1 MTILEQVI
9 INVRNSEKRFAYLKG
24 NKVEKLY
31 VQPVQQEST
40 VGNIY
45 LGLVTK
51 VIPGMN
57 AAFVNI
63 GEEKAGYLSKEKLLS
78 YQLDSRAVAEKKNS
92 SISSFVRQGER
103 VLVQVVKDAAGSK
116 GAKLT
121 GILEMSSIHLVYM
134 PFGRYIAV
142 SKKLNDPAEEQK
154 LRDLGKNLIEH
165 DEGLIF
171 RTSAA
176 KCTEE
181 VLQEELAALR
191 EVYKKLEKE
200 ASLEKK
206 VVKLKENNEF
216 EKELHNILNRLSEG
230 EVVVDSLE
238 DKNQLA
244 ALYPRLT
251 FSLHRNSE
259 GIFAVYHIEKEIAKA
274 LKRVVWLENGAY
286 LIIDQAEAATII
298 DVNTGKYEGKQS
310 LEYTVLATNKLA
322 AVEAIRQIKLRD
334 LSGIILIDFIDMPA
348 ANQRKIQELLVEEL
362 KKDNKQTKL
371 LGFTSLGIMQMTRK
385 KTVKSLTETMQSTCN
400 VCEGTGRVFR
410 AESVAFQLERALWE
424 YRHSDYERIEIEAT
438 KDVITI
444 FSGEKNSHKLRMEE
458 MLGMGIQFT
467 EKKFAKPS
475 YYIKYVGMKES

>member
-9 INVRNSEKRFAYLKG
+9 INVRNSEKRFAYVKDS
-24 NKVEKLY
+24 KVEKLY
-31 VQPVQQEST
+31 VQPVQQQSS

-63 GEEKAGYLSKEKLLS
+63 GEEKAAYLSKEKLLS
-78 YQLDSRAVAEKKNS
+78 YQLDSRTVVEKKNS

-103 VLVQVVKDAAGSK
+103 ILVQVVKDAAGSK

-134 PFGRYIAV
+134 PYGRYIAV
-142 SKKLNDPAEEQK
+142 SKKLNEPAVEQK
-154 LRDLGKNLIEH
+154 LRDLGKNLIDK

-176 KCTEE
+176 KCTA
-181 VLQEELAALR
+181 EELKEELDSLR
-191 EVYKKLEKE
+191 EAYKQLERE

-206 VVKLKENNEF
+206 VVKLIENNEF
-216 EKELHNILNRLSEG
+216 EKELHNILNRVFKG
-230 EVVVDSLE
+230 EIVVDSLE
-238 DKNQLA
+238 YKNKLSA
-244 ALYPRLT
+244 IHPHLT
-251 FSLHRNSE
+251 FILHSNSE
-259 GIFAVYHIEKEIAKA
+259 GVFSAYHIEKEMTKA

-298 DVNTGKYEGKQS
+298 DVNTGKYEGKQK
-310 LEYTVLATNKLA
+310 LENTVLETNKLA
-322 AVEAIRQIKLRD
+322 AIEVIRQIKLRD

-348 ANQRKIQELLVEEL
+348 TNQRKIQELLVEEL

-371 LGFTSLGIMQMTRK
+371 LGFTALGIMQMTRK
-385 KTVKSLTETMQSTCN
+385 KTVKSLAETMQSTCA
-400 VCEGTGRVFR
+400 VCEGTGRVLR
-410 AESVAFQLERALWE
+410 AESVAFQLERSLWE

-438 KDVITI
+438 KDVITV
-444 FSGEKNSHKLRMEE
+444 FSGEKNIHKLRMEE
-458 MLGMGIQFT
+458 MLGVNIQFL
-467 EKKFAKPS
+467 EKQFTKPS